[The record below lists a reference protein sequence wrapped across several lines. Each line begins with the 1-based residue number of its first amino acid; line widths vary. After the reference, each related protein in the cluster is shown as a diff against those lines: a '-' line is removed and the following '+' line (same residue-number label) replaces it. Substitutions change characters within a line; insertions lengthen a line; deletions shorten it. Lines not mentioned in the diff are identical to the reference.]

1 MTTHMVLPLLPGKRQ
16 GESEQATKRLFILI
30 TTPLGIISLLTIWG
44 LRQNSLSTSFQWL
57 DNYFLPGIAGFLLI
71 LFILYLPRIISSR
84 VFETSAYTIT
94 YLYFT
99 FKMFTVIYEAIRNGS
114 EIDPQI
120 FLWVPFVY
128 LLGFIML
135 DLRDALVGSL
145 VFFIISLLLGAFL
158 IFNNSGT
165 AMTPTNIRLLAEVYL
180 ASIFYIFIM
189 YVMARIRENYVSSQ
203 VIADLMSRLAMTDS
217 LTQVDNR
224 RRLEQYLL
232 EEINR
237 ADRHNQPLSV
247 IMFDIDNFK
256 RVNDR
261 LGHSKGDQV
270 LINTARLVRDSLR
283 SSDHFGRWGGD
294 EFLCITSFTDADTAI
309 HLAER
314 LRQELQ
320 ESDILES
327 AEMTGSFGIT
337 SFARGDTPDTLVR
350 RVDAG
355 MMRAKELG
363 RNQLV
368 YIPPEST
375 LPI

>member
-1 MTTHMVLPLLPGKRQ
+1 MTVPLLPGRRQ
-16 GESEQATKRLFILI
+16 DESEQASKRLFILI
-30 TTPLGIISLLTIWG
+30 TTPLGVVSLLAIWG
-44 LRQNSLSTSFQWL
+44 FGQYSLSSSYQWL
-57 DNYFLPGIAGFLLI
+57 DNYFLPVMAGLL
-71 LFILYLPRIISSR
+71 LLLLILYLPRIISSR
-84 VFETSAYTIT
+84 VFETSAYIIT
-94 YLYFT
+94 FIYFT
-99 FKMFTVIYEAIRNGS
+99 FKMFMVINDAIRNDVQ
-114 EIDPQI
+114 IDSQI
-120 FLWVPFVY
+120 FLWIPFVY

-135 DLRDALVGSL
+135 DLREALVGSL
-145 VFFIISLLLGAFL
+145 VFFLISLLQGIFL
-158 IFNNSGT
+158 YVNNSGS
-165 AMTPTNIRLLAEVYL
+165 AIAPVNIRLVAGVYL
-180 ASIFYIFIM
+180 ASIFYIVIM
-189 YVMARIRENYVSSQ
+189 YLMARIRENYVSSQ
-203 VIADLMSRLAMTDS
+203 VIADLMARLAMTDS

-224 RRLEQYLL
+224 RRLEQNLV

-237 ADRHNQPLSV
+237 TDRHNQPLTV

-261 LGHSKGDQV
+261 LGHAHGDQV

-320 ESDILES
+320 ASSVQESS
-327 AEMTGSFGIT
+327 QMTASFGIT

-350 RVDAG
+350 RADVG
-355 MMRAKELG
+355 MLRAKELG
-363 RNQLV
+363 RNQVV